1 MHWYWLPAT
10 AVFLVK
16 PDLGPLVSRVLNR
29 AAGTVL
35 GALVFAGFAAVLP
48 RPEGLVALVAI
59 SGALIPVAT
68 RHFAAQTAVVTV
80 LVLALVMVGGE
91 PEASWSRIGE
101 TLLACAI
108 VLIVGHLPAP
118 GQRGGNV
125 KARLTSATDAAHA
138 YLTHVL
144 SGADDRAARWALRRE
159 AYRKLAEARAAID
172 RAAAEL
178 PTLARHTEGTDEV
191 AATLER
197 LVDTTTACA
206 VHLDDTGRLTPRH
219 TERLATLL
227 DELVE
232 QRERAGLA
240 DPPADLLSA

>member
-1 MHWYWLPAT
+1 
-10 AVFLVK
+10 
-16 PDLGPLVSRVLNR
+16 
-29 AAGTVL
+29 
-35 GALVFAGFAAVLP
+35 
-48 RPEGLVALVAI
+48 
-59 SGALIPVAT
+59 
-68 RHFAAQTAVVTV
+68 
-80 LVLALVMVGGE
+80 MVGGE
-91 PEASWSRIGE
+91 PPASWSRIGE

-125 KARLTSATDAAHA
+125 RARLARAADAAHA

-144 SGADDRAARWALRRE
+144 SGVDDRAARWALRRE
-159 AYRKLAEARAAID
+159 AYRTLAEARAAIE
-172 RAAAEL
+172 RASAEL

-232 QRERAGLA
+232 QRERAGLGGEGGEGKG
-240 DPPADLLSA
+240 PGELLTA